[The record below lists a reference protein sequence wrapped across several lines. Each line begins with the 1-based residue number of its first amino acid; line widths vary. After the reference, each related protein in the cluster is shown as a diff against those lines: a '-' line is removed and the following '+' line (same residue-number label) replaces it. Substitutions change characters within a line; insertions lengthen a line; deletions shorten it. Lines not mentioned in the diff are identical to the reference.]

1 MKRILILAAMASVST
16 SAFAA
21 PSDRQSVAVTATVAT
36 ECSIG
41 DPADVNFSS
50 VIIDQNA
57 GAGALL
63 INSTSSGG
71 TQNNNQDVW
80 ISCNYGAKTTISSA
94 NGGLLNPEL
103 NDGADATDFTN
114 LIEYR
119 ISLTPSTP
127 NAFLTHHLITA
138 QGTTSSRANSDA
150 FHDNANLRVYI
161 ANIDNTRRP
170 LAGTYSD
177 VATLAVGP
185 V

>member
-21 PSDRQSVAVTATVAT
+21 PDDSQSVAVTATVAP

-41 DPADVNFSS
+41 DPADVNFAN
-50 VIIDQNA
+50 VNIDQNA
-57 GAGALL
+57 GATALL
-63 INSTSSGG
+63 INSSGG
-71 TQNNNQDVW
+71 TQNNNQNVW

-94 NGGLLNPEL
+94 NGGLVNPEP
-103 NDGADATDFTN
+103 NDGADAADFTN
-114 LIEYR
+114 VIEYR
-119 ISLTPSTP
+119 VSLTAS
-127 NAFLTHHLITA
+127 NQVAFLTHHLFTA
-138 QGTTSSRANSDA
+138 TGTTTSRTNTDA
-150 FHDNANLRVYI
+150 FHDNAALRVYI
-161 ANIDNTRRP
+161 FNGDNPLRP

>member
-16 SAFAA
+16 TAFAA
-21 PSDRQSVAVTATVAT
+21 PDDSQSVAVTATVAP

-41 DPADVNFSS
+41 DPSDVNFSS

-71 TQNNNQDVW
+71 TQNNTQNVW
-80 ISCNYGAKTTISSA
+80 ISCNYGAKTTISSL
-94 NGGLLNPEL
+94 NGGLVNPEL
-103 NDGADATDFTN
+103 NDGADSADFTN
-114 LIEYR
+114 VIEYR
-119 ISLTPSTP
+119 VSLTST
-127 NAFLTHHLITA
+127 NGAFLTHHLITN
-138 QGTTSSRANSDA
+138 TANSTSRTNTDA
-150 FHDNANLRVYI
+150 FHDNASLRVYI
-161 ANIDNTRRP
+161 ANVDNTLRP
-170 LAGTYSD
+170 LAGAYSD